1 MKNIQS
7 YLNEDIGRVPTDQDI
22 HLNTEV
28 EKALD
33 VIADFLKSNDSNDKK
48 EIQMTVLNML
58 SIFDNKFTGKYS
70 DLGETILDT
79 IKKY

>member
-7 YLNEDIGRVPTDQDI
+7 YLNEDIGRVPTDQEV
-22 HLNTEV
+22 HLNAEV

-48 EIQMTVLNML
+48 ETQMTVLNML

-79 IKKY
+79 IKRY

>member
-7 YLNEDIGRVPTDQDI
+7 YLNEDIGKVPTDQEA

-33 VIADFLKSNDSNDKK
+33 VIADFLKNNNSNNKK

-58 SIFDNKFTGKYS
+58 SVFDNKFTGKYS
-70 DLGETILDT
+70 DLGETIFDT
-79 IKKY
+79 IKRY